1 LAIKA
6 PAHQEKSYAPAAAG
20 NTGITHQ
27 AKPGISGEI

>member
-6 PAHQEKSYAPAAAG
+6 SFRQQKSYAPAAAG
-20 NTGITHQ
+20 NMGITHD